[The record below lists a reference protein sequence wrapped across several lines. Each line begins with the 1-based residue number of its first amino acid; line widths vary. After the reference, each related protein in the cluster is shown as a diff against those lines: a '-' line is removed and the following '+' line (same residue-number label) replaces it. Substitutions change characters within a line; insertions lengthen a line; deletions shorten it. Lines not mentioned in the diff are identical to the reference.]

1 MALALPA
8 MFVACQD
15 QDVISTPNGN
25 VEGQF
30 VKLEE
35 GFALIG
41 STEGDAATRGQWTST
56 NSGIKFVWRPN
67 LINAGTYTYAPDQI
81 GLAWT
86 GVCLD
91 KDGNVNADGSA
102 VAAVDDRVFT
112 NYKFNHFGWKKN
124 GTEPTVDDCS
134 STGDFKT
141 GTFTPVEGFSDGTN
155 KLEGAYNAT
164 TGEMVYTGDKGVID
178 VAKWPGFTTADG
190 ATNGSEGLFNTNNST
205 VYAGQYI
212 VYSPYDPKNTSNYI
226 VATSKDEFAISGFQT
241 EANRAKTMEE
251 FTTEIFKY
259 GYTTIKDGGDKTAKF
274 ATENLNGY
282 VGIKLKGASGQ
293 TPTIKKVI
301 LYDATGKNLLTK
313 VGLSAKGIYGGKSG
327 KALYMDNSKVG
338 KEYTETIA
346 ATINNGT
353 GVQIA
358 NNAYSYITIPVLPT
372 EAAISSLKVILIN
385 TDNLAVE
392 KELKD
397 ITIERNAYVGKDW
410 VDFKDI
416 DFTNA
421 PYLATD
427 MTSLKEAIK
436 DLDNTNNSDKDV
448 SVRLLGNAEV
458 SGKTDFATLTYVKTL
473 TINGGKIIVPD
484 AAGTNA
490 IELSISD
497 KYVVNSNID
506 VMQSCCKDLGG
517 VLNVTGAAVLG
528 GIINIGEAED
538 VDDAAHE
545 AKLNFNGEAKVSVL
559 KGTINNYG
567 VATIAKTGSA
577 KASHELDVDG
587 GTINNYNT
595 FSIETTGDKDKVD
608 AKLFVE
614 TGALNNAEG
623 AEMTVAGVLAVGNSA
638 TASNE
643 GIVVDKISSQVTGNI
658 YDLGEAPGQYVS
670 EVDDKG
676 NRFDA
681 ALYNR
686 PTTTVRFV
694 GTANMAYDLNKL
706 NDSRL
711 KASIKT
717 YEVAA
722 TSGTTTFESSA
733 EAAQTDIAME
743 NLVVKSALTVSG
755 KKTIT
760 PGGAVPAYDAYI
772 TLNVTNLNV
781 ESNTLTFSDVADN
794 TKTVLNATNMV
805 VKAGGIAAIGKFV
818 CSEIANLTVNA
829 AVTSPTSLAAGSIT
843 FDFSSQTW
851 ISNKIAIAGVAD
863 ILQATAST
871 GKDVAGDVWLLAG
884 ATSAGEGNWKHGIP
898 TPWKK

>member
-15 QDVISTPNGN
+15 QDVISTPNGT

-30 VKLEE
+30 VKLEK

-41 STEGDAATRGQWTST
+41 STESDAATRGQWIST
-56 NSGIKFVWRPN
+56 NSGIKFAWRPN
-67 LINAGTYTYAPDQI
+67 LTNAVAKTYAPDQI

-91 KDGNVNADGSA
+91 KDGNINADGSA

-112 NYKFNHFGWKKN
+112 NYKFNHFGWKIN
-124 GTEPTVDDCS
+124 GTEPTVDECS
-134 STGDFKT
+134 PAGDFKT
-141 GTFTPVEGFSDGTN
+141 GTFTPVEGYSDGINSLAGT
-155 KLEGAYNAT
+155 YNAT
-164 TGEMVYTGDKGVID
+164 TGEMVYTASADAIT
-178 VAKWPGFTTADG
+178 AWPGYTTADG

-313 VGLSAKGIYGGKSG
+313 VGLSAKGIYDGKSG
-327 KALYMDNSKVG
+327 KALYMDNSKVA
-338 KEYTETIA
+338 KEYTETVTA
-346 ATINNGT
+346 AINRST
-353 GVQIA
+353 GIQIE
-358 NNAYSYITIPVLPT
+358 NDAYSYVTIPVLPT

-397 ITIERNAYVGKDW
+397 ITIERNAYATGAW
-410 VDFKDI
+410 IDFKDI

-427 MTSLKEAIK
+427 MASLKAAISA
-436 DLDNTNNSDKDV
+436 LDVAGNNGKDV

-458 SGKTDFATLTYVKTL
+458 SGKTDFATLTNVKTL

-484 AAGTNA
+484 ATTGNG
-490 IELSISD
+490 IELSIGDS
-497 KYVVNSNID
+497 YVVNSNID

-567 VATIAKTGSA
+567 VATIVKTGTA
-577 KASHELDVDG
+577 EASHELDVDG

-595 FSIETTGDKDKVD
+595 FSIETTGDKNKKD
-608 AKLFVE
+608 AKLYVK

-623 AEMTVAGVLAVGNSA
+623 AEMTVAGVLAVENSA
-638 TASNE
+638 KASNE

-670 EVDDKG
+670 EVDDPT
-676 NRFDA
+676 NRFNA
-681 ALYNR
+681 ALYYR

-694 GTANMAYDLNKL
+694 GAAKTYDLEKL

-722 TSGTTTFESSA
+722 NSGVTTTFVSSA
-733 EAAQTDIAME
+733 DAVQTDITME
-743 NLVVKSALTVSG
+743 NLIVKSALEVTA
-755 KKTIT
+755 KTTIT
-760 PGGAVPAYDAYI
+760 PGGSVPNYDAYI
-772 TLNVTNLNV
+772 TLNVTNLDV
-781 ESNTLTFSDVADN
+781 ENGGTLTFSEVADN

-805 VKAGGIAAIGKFV
+805 VKAGGAAAIGKFV
-818 CSEIANLTVNA
+818 CSEIANLTINA
-829 AVTSPTSLAAGSIT
+829 ATTTPAAGAGSIT
-843 FDFSSQTW
+843 FNFSSQTW
-851 ISNKIAIAGVAD
+851 ISNKVKNEGEAN
-863 ILQATAST
+863 ILQATET
-871 GKDVAGDVWLLAG
+871 GGADVAGDVWLLED
-884 ATSAGEGNWKHGIP
+884 ATSTGGGTWLNGIP
-898 TPWKK
+898 TTWRK